1 MRKTKLILFLC
12 FMAVLTACG
21 NTNSSTDPAK
31 KEETSKEASKDSTQ
45 KENKPTSGLL
55 TEIGQWK
62 KDKNGSTLTLKKI
75 NNKQK
80 DIDLSPIKMKI
91 NDVKVFEYSELGEDD
106 KELLSYNKYE
116 KDKYHRIQVTYTTE
130 NTSDKNVMFNGI
142 DVITTNT
149 KKQIKVNESN
159 LTTDTGVGSFY
170 GKVEN
175 EGMIVVPLLVDDV
188 SDLSSITLH
197 LRDVYLD
204 DKPELLHDGAK
215 VKFDF

>member
-1 MRKTKLILFLC
+1 MKKAKLILFLC

-31 KEETSKEASKDSTQ
+31 KEETSKEASKESAQ
-45 KENKPTSGLL
+45 KENKPTSGRLSK
-55 TEIGQWK
+55 IGEWK

-80 DIDLSPIKMKI
+80 EIDLSPIKMKI
-91 NDVKVFEYSELGEDD
+91 QDIKVFEYSNLGEDD
-106 KELLSYNKYE
+106 KELLSDNQYE
-116 KDKYHRIQVTYTTE
+116 KDKYHRIQITYTTE
-130 NTSDKNVMFNGI
+130 NTSDKDVLFSGVK
-142 DVITTNT
+142 VITTNT
-149 KKQIKVNESN
+149 KKHEVNESN
-159 LTTDTGVGSFY
+159 LYTDKGVGSFY

-175 EGMIVVPLLVDDV
+175 EGMVVVPLLVDDV

-197 LRDVYLD
+197 LGDVFLND
-204 DKPELLHDGAK
+204 EPELLHDGAK

>member
-31 KEETSKEASKDSTQ
+31 KEETSKEASKESTQ

-55 TEIGQWK
+55 TEIGQWN

>member
-1 MRKTKLILFLC
+1 
-12 FMAVLTACG
+12 MAVLTACG

-31 KEETSKEASKDSTQ
+31 KEETSKEASKESTQ

-55 TEIGQWK
+55 TEIGQWN